1 MKESFICPHCKN
13 ITGWREVIPVHGHY
27 AEHYDENGEFEVGAY
42 SDSMNYY
49 EKSRKYECTRCNR
62 NIKEFIELIEE
73 YPDDAFIMCFGNGR
87 GFCISDVE
95 FFEFENQICI
105 VVD

>member
-1 MKESFICPHCKN
+1 MNCDICHKDTTAGSHVTRGRYFEVHICPHCKN

-62 NIKEFIELIEE
+62 NIKAAVLR
-73 YPDDAFIMCFGNGR
+73 YKR
-87 GFCISDVE
+87 GM
-95 FFEFENQICI
+95 NK
-105 VVD
+105 

>member
-1 MKESFICPHCKN
+1 MTKK
-13 ITGWREVIPVHGHY
+13 
-27 AEHYDENGEFEVGAY
+27 
-42 SDSMNYY
+42 
-49 EKSRKYECTRCNR
+49 
-62 NIKEFIELIEE
+62 ELIDLLEE

-95 FFEFENQICI
+95 VFEFENQICI